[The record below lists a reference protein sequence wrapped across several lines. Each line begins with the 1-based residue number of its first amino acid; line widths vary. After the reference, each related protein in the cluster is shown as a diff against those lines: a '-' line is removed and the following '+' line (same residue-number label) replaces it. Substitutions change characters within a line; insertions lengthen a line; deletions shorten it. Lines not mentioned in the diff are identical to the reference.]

1 MSLEQKFQELLTQAG
16 TGSGRE
22 SFFANI
28 ETALRNAGIP
38 LVESINGTVGTV
50 DKAAAGAVG
59 KPNYQCTV
67 ESHWWGIEIVMN
79 EDLTQAI
86 ATGAIVG
93 PPLATLVSGALVAAG
108 IISGGVAAVIGG
120 AFATA
125 LALKIVQIKLTD
137 QGEGVYWPI
146 SWLQMAAVT
155 AAVPGGVATVVAA
168 ILVFLHPVP
177 N

>member
-38 LVESINGTVGTV
+38 LVETINGTVGTI
-50 DKAAAGAVG
+50 DKATAGVSAG
-59 KPNYQCTV
+59 TNYQCNV
-67 ESHWWGIEIVMN
+67 ESHWWGIDIIMN

-93 PPLATLVSGALVAAG
+93 PPLATLVSGAFVAAG
-108 IISGGVAAVIGG
+108 IISGGVAAVVGG

-137 QGEGVYWPI
+137 QGKGVHWPI
-146 SWLQMAAVT
+146 SWLQWAGVAA
-155 AAVPGGVATVVAA
+155 AIPGGVATVVAA
-168 ILVFLHPVP
+168 ILVFFHPVP

>member
-1 MSLEQKFQELLTQAG
+1 MSHEQKFQELLTQAG
-16 TGSGRE
+16 TGTRRE
-22 SFFANI
+22 ALFANI
-28 ETALRNAGIP
+28 QTALRKAEIPQVETIQGTLGTIDKAPAG
-38 LVESINGTVGTV
+38 
-50 DKAAAGAVG
+50 AAAGT
-59 KPNYQCTV
+59 NYQCSVKTY
-67 ESHWWGIEIVMN
+67 WWGIEVVMN

-93 PPLATLVSGALVAAG
+93 PPLATLISGAFVAAG
-108 IISGGVAAVIGG
+108 IVSGGIAAVIGG

-137 QGEGVYWPI
+137 QGQGVYWPI
-146 SWLQMAAVT
+146 SWLQWAAVA

-168 ILVFLHPVP
+168 ILVFFHPVP

>member
-1 MSLEQKFQELLTQAG
+1 MSHEQKFQELLTQAG
-16 TGSGRE
+16 IGTRRE
-22 SFFANI
+22 ALFANI
-28 ETALRNAGIP
+28 QTALRKAEIP
-38 LVESINGTVGTV
+38 LVETIQGTLGTI
-50 DKAAAGAVG
+50 DKAPAGAAAGT
-59 KPNYQCTV
+59 NYQCSVKTY
-67 ESHWWGIEIVMN
+67 WWGIEIVMN

-108 IISGGVAAVIGG
+108 VLSGGIAAVIGG

-137 QGEGVYWPI
+137 QGQGVYWPI
-146 SWLQMAAVT
+146 SWLQWAAVA
-155 AAVPGGVATVVAA
+155 AAVPGGPAAIVAA
-168 ILVFLHPVP
+168 ILIFFHPVP